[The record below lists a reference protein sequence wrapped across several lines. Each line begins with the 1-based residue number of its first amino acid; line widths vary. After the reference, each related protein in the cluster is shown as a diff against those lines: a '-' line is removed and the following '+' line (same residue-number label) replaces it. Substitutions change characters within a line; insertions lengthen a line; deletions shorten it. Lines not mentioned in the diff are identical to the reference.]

1 MKIIVE
7 TANDK
12 GYLKD
17 DGEVTLIYGSTGNAL
32 AEEAR
37 EMIDSARD
45 TVMYTLNELGK
56 ESAVVLE
63 MKNYAQDT
71 SDICDLCFGVGSIV
85 CDQCG
90 GLGYGNGM
98 VRCDLC
104 MGTGTYDDGHIPEG
118 GDEPVDD
125 GLCRDCGGTLMGTC
139 YRCNGTGKNVH

>member
-71 SDICDLCFGVGSIV
+71 SDICDLCFVFWGWFDS
-85 CDQCG
+85 
-90 GLGYGNGM
+90 M
-98 VRCDLC
+98 
-104 MGTGTYDDGHIPEG
+104 
-118 GDEPVDD
+118 
-125 GLCRDCGGTLMGTC
+125 
-139 YRCNGTGKNVH
+139 